1 MSSIKNFAKYDI
13 LSDYLKFYAV
23 DKSNLHNMIQEVHIP
38 ILEIKNDRVFTFW
51 LNTHKD
57 VVFLHN
63 HHKVLI
69 GLQ

>member
-1 MSSIKNFAKYDI
+1 
-13 LSDYLKFYAV
+13 
-23 DKSNLHNMIQEVHIP
+23 MIQEIHIP

-51 LNTHKD
+51 VNTDRD
-57 VVFLHN
+57 VLFLHK